1 MLPPVRQLGGRQ
13 LLAAEA
19 RRGEAALGAAP
30 GSSKA
35 VGPAALAAVAGSSRG
50 GGWAA
55 NGPASPW
62 EWRAAQS
69 HRARPEEAQEPS
81 WGTGQAALLTML
93 RRSPLVEARKKKAS
107 FRCSDV
113 SVLTWLGVGLG
124 LGVGVGVALGV
135 GVGVG

>member
-35 VGPAALAAVAGSSRG
+35 VGPAALEAAGSSSRG

-55 NGPASPW
+55 NGPTSLW

-81 WGTGQAALLTML
+81 WGAA
-93 RRSPLVEARKKKAS
+93 K
-107 FRCSDV
+107 
-113 SVLTWLGVGLG
+113 G
-124 LGVGVGVALGV
+124 AL
-135 GVGVG
+135 